1 MMQLNITLQDLYDYL
16 QENPDDIEKFEVE
29 TRYGFLPI
37 EWCDITAKNSTII
50 RVELENGQYI
60 ETSPK
65 HRLFSRAW
73 VSVDSLQV
81 GDELLTRS
89 GYVKVSNITLLDF
102 TEDLFDIEVQ
112 NRHEFYANDI
122 VSHNSSILN
131 SLVYG
136 LYGKS
141 HTGIPKAKLVN
152 SINGKELIVE
162 VTFETNGAEYLVR
175 RGQKPN
181 VFEIYKNGELVKQDA
196 AVKDYQAYLEES
208 ILKCG
213 FTSFIQLIVLNVSAF
228 TSFLS
233 LSATARK
240 EVVEQILNIRIF
252 SVMNDL
258 LKEKMQT
265 NATLLGEIQNQLDI
279 LKARLQTERSLILT
293 LRNQKK
299 VQTEEINTKL
309 AEAKEQ
315 LAEHQANIE
324 KLVKAQDKLTKAL
337 DKYDSFKETRTSVRQ
352 KSASLR
358 SELKRLQ
365 KDLSFILSN
374 DVCPFCHQDI
384 TDTHKETIGGGLKE
398 NVATLESQLADL
410 DAESAKLD
418 AKEEKFQEAMSRF
431 QKIASSLTAENT
443 AIGYLNQTITELNAK
458 KEAPSSTDDVSVH
471 EEEARAMAVKAK
483 ELLEE
488 KAELVQRR
496 GVMEQST
503 ALLRDKGIKTK
514 VIEQYLPIINAQVNK
529 YLNDMDFYISFA
541 LDETFAETIKSR
553 ERDEFSYENLSQGE
567 RRRLDLAILVTWRY
581 IAELKNSCATNLLIC
596 DEILENFDTLGAES
610 AMKLFQSLTG
620 VNVFVISHRSD
631 IQEYGFDHVYKVEK
645 RGQFSTIEEV

>member
-1 MMQLNITLQDLYDYL
+1 MI
-16 QENPDDIEKFEVE
+16 KFK
-29 TRYGFLPI
+29 TIRIKNFLSYGNAWTEFNFNLGGTVNLI
-37 EWCDITAKNSTII
+37 HGKNG
-50 RVELENGQYI
+50 EG
-60 ETSPK
+60 K
-65 HRLFSRAW
+65 
-73 VSVDSLQV
+73 
-81 GDELLTRS
+81 
-89 GYVKVSNITLLDF
+89 
-102 TEDLFDIEVQ
+102 
-112 NRHEFYANDI
+112 
-122 VSHNSSILN
+122 SSILN

-141 HTGIPKAKLVN
+141 QTGIPKAKLVN
-152 SINGKELIVE
+152 AINGKELLVE

-181 VFEIYKNGELVKQDA
+181 VFEIYKNDELVKQDA

-213 FTSFIQLIVLNVSAF
+213 FSSFIQLIVLNVSAF

-240 EVVEQILNIRIF
+240 EVVEEILNIRIF

-265 NATLLGEIQNQLDI
+265 NNTLLGEIQNQLEI

-299 VQTEEINTKL
+299 AKTEELDAKL
-309 AEAKEQ
+309 ADAKAK
-315 LAEHQANIE
+315 LAEHQANVD
-324 KLVKAQDKLTKAL
+324 KMLQAQGKLTKAL
-337 DKYDSFKETRTSVRQ
+337 ESYDAFKGQQAEVRQ
-352 KSASLR
+352 KDSSLR
-358 SELKRLQ
+358 AELKRLQ
-365 KDLSFILSN
+365 KDLTFILSN

-384 TDTHKETIGGGLKE
+384 SKTHKDTIGGGLKDSVE
-398 NVATLESQLADL
+398 NLNGQLAEL
-410 DAESAKLD
+410 AEFQAKLD
-418 AKEEKFQEAMSRF
+418 AKEAKYQDAMSRY
-431 QKIASSLTAENT
+431 QKIASALTAENT
-443 AIGYLNQTITELNAK
+443 SIAYLNKAIDEINAE
-458 KEAPSSTDDVSVH
+458 KERPTVADDVTVH
-471 EEEARAMAVKAK
+471 ETEAHEMSVKARD
-483 ELLEE
+483 LLAE
-488 KAELVQRR
+488 KAELVTKR
-496 GVMEQST
+496 GIMEQAT
-503 ALLRDKGIKTK
+503 QLLRDKGIKTK
-514 VIEQYLPIINAQVNK
+514 VVEQYLPIINAQVNK
-529 YLNDMDFYISFA
+529 YLNDMDFYVSFA
-541 LDETFAETIKSR
+541 LDETFTETIKSR

-645 RGQFSTIEEV
+645 QGQFSTIEEV

>member
-1 MMQLNITLQDLYDYL
+1 MIKFKKIRFKNFLSYGNAWTEFEYD
-16 QENPDDIEKFEVE
+16 NGGSVNMIFGKN
-29 TRYGFLPI
+29 GSGK
-37 EWCDITAKNSTII
+37 TASMSALI
-50 RVELENGQYI
+50 YC
-60 ETSPK
+60 
-65 HRLFSRAW
+65 
-73 VSVDSLQV
+73 
-81 GDELLTRS
+81 
-89 GYVKVSNITLLDF
+89 
-102 TEDLFDIEVQ
+102 
-112 NRHEFYANDI
+112 
-122 VSHNSSILN
+122 
-131 SLVYG
+131 

-141 HTGIPKAKLVN
+141 QTGIPKAKLVN

-315 LAEHQANIE
+315 LAEHQAKIE
-324 KLVKAQDKLTKAL
+324 TLVKAQDKLTKAL
-337 DKYDSFKETRTSVRQ
+337 DKYDAFKETRTSVRQ
-352 KSASLR
+352 KATSLR

-418 AKEEKFQEAMSRF
+418 AKEAKFQEAMSRF

-458 KEAPSSTDDVSVH
+458 KEAPSSTDDVSAH
-471 EEEARAMAVKAK
+471 EEEARTMAVKAK

-488 KAELVQRR
+488 KAELVERR

>member
-1 MMQLNITLQDLYDYL
+1 MQLNITLQDLYDYL

-65 HRLFSRAW
+65 HRLFSRDW

-89 GYVKVSNITLLDF
+89 GYVKVSNIILLDF

-309 AEAKEQ
+309 AEAKEK

-337 DKYDSFKETRTSVRQ
+337 DKYDAFKETRTNVRQ
-352 KSASLR
+352 KSTSLR

-365 KDLSFILSN
+365 KDLTFIISN

-418 AKEEKFQEAMSRF
+418 AKEAKFQEAMSRF

-443 AIGYLNQTITELNAK
+443 AIGYLNQTITELNTK
-458 KEAPSSTDDVSVH
+458 KETPSSTDDVSVH

-496 GVMEQST
+496 GIMEQST

>member
-1 MMQLNITLQDLYDYL
+1 MQLNITLKDLYDYL

-37 EWCDITAKNSTII
+37 EWCDITAKNSPII

-65 HRLFSRAW
+65 HRLFSRDW
-73 VSVDSLQV
+73 VSVDSLKV
-81 GDELLTRS
+81 GDELLSKT
-89 GYVKVSNITLLDF
+89 GYVKVSNIIPLDF
-102 TEDLFDIEVQ
+102 TEDLFDIEVRD
-112 NRHEFYANDI
+112 RHEFYANDI

-131 SLVYG
+131 ALVYG

-141 HTGIPKAKLVN
+141 QTGIPKAKLVN

-196 AVKDYQAYLEES
+196 AIKDYQAYLEEN

-213 FTSFIQLIVLNVSAF
+213 FSSFIQLIVLNVSAF

-233 LSATARK
+233 LSAVARK

-252 SVMNDL
+252 SVMNEL
-258 LKEKMQT
+258 LKEKVQT
-265 NATLLGEIQNQLDI
+265 NATLLGEIQNQLEI
-279 LKARLQTERSLILT
+279 LKARLQNERALILT

-299 VQTEEINTKL
+299 VKGEELDAKL
-309 AEAKEQ
+309 AEAKDN
-315 LAEHQANIE
+315 LAKHQDNIKKIVAGQK
-324 KLVKAQDKLTKAL
+324 KLGEAIATYDDFKKLRHEVNAKESAL
-337 DKYDSFKETRTSVRQ
+337 AT
-352 KSASLR
+352 
-358 SELKRLQ
+358 ELKRLN
-365 KDLSFILSN
+365 KDLKFILSN

-384 TDTHKETIGGGLKE
+384 STTHKETIGGGLKDSVE
-398 NVATLESQLADL
+398 TIKSQIDDL
-410 DAESAKLD
+410 HEQQAKLEQ
-418 AKEEKFQEAMSRF
+418 KEVKYQEVMSRY
-431 QKIASSLTAENT
+431 QALVSSFTAENT
-443 AIGYLNQTITELNAK
+443 AVEYLNKAIDEIQAEKSAPATVIDVESHEQEAK
-458 KEAPSSTDDVSVH
+458 KLAL
-471 EEEARAMAVKAK
+471 KAK

-488 KAELVQRR
+488 KSDLVTKRSIMDQA
-496 GVMEQST
+496 T
-503 ALLRDKGIKTK
+503 ILLRDKGIKTK
-514 VIEQYLPIINAQVNK
+514 VIEQYLPVINAQVNK
-529 YLNDMDFYISFA
+529 YLNDMDFYVSFA
-541 LDETFAETIKSR
+541 LDETFSETIKSR
-553 ERDEFSYENLSQGE
+553 ERDVFAYENLSQGE

-581 IAELKNSCATNLLIC
+581 IAELKNSCATNILIC

-645 RGQFSTIEEV
+645 HGQFSVIEEV

>member
-1 MMQLNITLQDLYDYL
+1 MIKFKKIRFKNFLSYGNAWTEFNYDLGRSVNMIFGKNGCRKTTTTL
-16 QENPDDIEKFEVE
+16 
-29 TRYGFLPI
+29 
-37 EWCDITAKNSTII
+37 A
-50 RVELENGQYI
+50 
-60 ETSPK
+60 
-65 HRLFSRAW
+65 
-73 VSVDSLQV
+73 
-81 GDELLTRS
+81 LT
-89 GYVKVSNITLLDF
+89 
-102 TEDLFDIEVQ
+102 
-112 NRHEFYANDI
+112 YA
-122 VSHNSSILN
+122 
-131 SLVYG
+131 
-136 LYGKS
+136 LYGKT

-152 SINGKELIVE
+152 AINGKELLVE

-213 FTSFIQLIVLNVSAF
+213 FSSFIQLIVLNVSAF

-240 EVVEQILNIRIF
+240 EVVEEILNIRIF

-258 LKEKMQT
+258 LKEKMTT
-265 NATLLGEIQNQLDI
+265 NNTLLGEIQNQLDI

-299 VQTEEINTKL
+299 VQTEELQAKL
-309 AEAKEQ
+309 DDAKKE
-315 LAEHQANIE
+315 LETHQANVNRILE
-324 KLVKAQDKLTKAL
+324 TQGKLSTVLE
-337 DKYDSFKETRTSVRQ
+337 KYDAFKESRAKVRQ
-352 KSASLR
+352 QEASLR
-358 SELKRLQ
+358 AELKRLQ
-365 KDLSFILSN
+365 KDLKFILSN

-384 TDTHKETIGGGLKE
+384 TANHKDTIGGGLKE
-398 NVATLESQLADL
+398 SIGTIESQLADL
-410 DAESAKLD
+410 DAQQSKLD
-418 AKEEKFQEAMSRF
+418 AKEAKFQEVLTRF
-431 QKIASSLTAENT
+431 QKLSSALTAENT
-443 AIGYLNQTITELNAK
+443 AIGYLNSSIAELMEK
-458 KEAPSSTDDVSVH
+458 KNTPNTTADVSTH
-471 EEEARAMAVKAK
+471 ETEAKDMAVKAK
-483 ELLEE
+483 GLLEE
-488 KAELVQRR
+488 KAELVTKR
-496 GVMEQST
+496 GIMEQAT
-503 ALLRDKGIKTK
+503 QLLKDKGIKTK

-529 YLNDMDFYISFA
+529 YLNDMDFYVSFA
-541 LDETFAETIKSR
+541 LDETFSETIKSR
-553 ERDEFSYENLSQGE
+553 ERDVFTYENLSQGE

-645 RGQFSTIEEV
+645 QGQFSAIEEV